1 MRQSRVGCRGVALIA
16 ALWSIVLLTLL
27 GTAISVVSME
37 LRRSSKNY
45 LTAVVSEALAD
56 SAIRLILLRISEGVE
71 ESRPGVGVQSIQ
83 LNNQVVNVVV
93 SRESGRIDLNSA
105 SFVLLQGLFVTN
117 GVDELEA
124 SQLAARIMDW
134 RDPDSDRSTNGAE
147 SAEYLLSD
155 FSYGPRNDK
164 FEAIDEV
171 RQVLG
176 VYAFDTKLLSSITV
190 YSGLET
196 PTAIDASPLVVAAL
210 KWAEQH
216 DLNLSPGSWEDRE
229 TSEESML
236 VEAKQGRQKLQAGD
250 VIRLQACVPR
260 QPTTNCRTTIARLTG
275 SSSKPVQILMWGADV
290 LL

>member
-71 ESRPGVGVQSIQ
+71 ESRPSVGVQSIQ